1 MRRHAGDDQHDAGDL
16 DRGRHLPQ
24 HQSPISAAVAGSS
37 ESISAKVARGS
48 RAIASWSQM

>member
-1 MRRHAGDDQHDAGDL
+1 MTSTMPATSIAAGTC
-16 DRGRHLPQ
+16 RSTK
-24 HQSPISAAVAGSS
+24 SPISAAVAGSS